1 MAYKMKGFSGFK
13 SEGPVKPKSIVSAK
27 QKDIKKPSVHPDSDR
42 HISAVPTFSDHIEE
56 AKVRKKNKYPKSYT
70 KKDIMFLKKQRED
83 IVRREDLDEK
93 GKKIFDRKKAKK

>member
-13 SEGPVKPKSIVSAK
+13 RTPPKNAKKLKYPEGPVRPKSIVSAK

-56 AKVRKKNKYPKSYT
+56 AKVRRKNK
-70 KKDIMFLKKQRED
+70 KK
-83 IVRREDLDEK
+83 
-93 GKKIFDRKKAKK
+93 